1 VTRPQLFADVPVW
14 IFQTDTPIW
23 CSIGGSLVAYYARD
37 EIYRSSWDTHAVK
50 MAIRV
55 TEYLVMACK
64 RWYK

>member
-1 VTRPQLFADVPVW
+1 
-14 IFQTDTPIW
+14 
-23 CSIGGSLVAYYARD
+23 LVAYYARD

-64 RWYK
+64 RWYE